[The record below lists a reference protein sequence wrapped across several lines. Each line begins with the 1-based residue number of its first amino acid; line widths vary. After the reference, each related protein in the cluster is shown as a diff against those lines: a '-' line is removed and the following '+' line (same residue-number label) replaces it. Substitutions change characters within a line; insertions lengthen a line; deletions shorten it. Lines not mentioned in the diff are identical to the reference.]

1 MRIKFNALWLGASM
15 ALTTAILTPLM
26 ADEFNKETKLEFSG
40 PVEVPGKV
48 LAAGKYIFKIADS
61 ESDRNIVQIFSEDS
75 HGDQKLVTTTMA
87 IPDYR
92 EDTPEKTIIQF
103 EERPSGSPEAIH
115 SWFYPGENTGWQF
128 VYPKGERSQMSSN
141 TTPAAA
147 APAPASPAATPTPA
161 PEATPA
167 PVVDAAPA
175 PSAEPVGSVTVTEDD
190 VAIIAQ
196 NDTPELIPTPANDG
210 QVFADRTLPETAGPF
225 GLELMTGLALLSAG
239 IAVVFASRRTSQV

>member
-1 MRIKFNALWLGASM
+1 MKITFKALWLGASM
-15 ALTTAILTPLM
+15 ALMAAMVTPMM

-48 LAAGKYIFKIADS
+48 LTPGTYVFKIADS
-61 ESDRNIVQIFSEDS
+61 ESDRNIVEIFSEDAN
-75 HGDQKLVTTTMA
+75 GDQKLVTTTMA

-92 EDTPEKTIIQF
+92 EETPEKTIIQF

-128 VYPKGERSQMSSN
+128 VYPKGERAQVSSN

-161 PEATPA
+161 PAATPA
-167 PVVDAAPA
+167 PAVATAPA
-175 PSAEPVGSVTVTEDD
+175 PPAEPVGSVTVTEDD
-190 VAIIAQ
+190 VAIIAG
-196 NDTPELIPTPANDG
+196 NDTPSLMPATTNDG
-210 QVFADRTLPETAGPF
+210 QVFADRTLPETAGHF
-225 GLELMTGLALLSAG
+225 GLELMTGLALLSVG
-239 IAVVFASRRTSQV
+239 VAVVFASRRTSQV